1 MKIYIFY
8 VSIIGFFVCSKLFA
22 GCMKSEINQ
31 LDAKLKDS
39 NISEEKK
46 SEISKLRNLVV
57 ENEHSN
63 SELAFESYERA
74 ISLLN

>member
-1 MKIYIFY
+1 MKKIFFIT
-8 VSIIGFFVCSKLFA
+8 IIGFFVCSKLFA

-31 LDAKLKDS
+31 LDAKLKNS

-46 SEISKLRNLVV
+46 LEITKLRNLVL

-63 SELAFESYERA
+63 SELAFESYEKA